1 MICLILPHDSHSELG
16 RGLIHRLRR
25 RAVGRIRQ
33 ATLAGAF
40 SPGVRALTCFA
51 HLCPNTIREIF
62 SP

>member
-25 RAVGRIRQ
+25 RVGCIRQ

-40 SPGVRALTCFA
+40 SLGVSALTCYA